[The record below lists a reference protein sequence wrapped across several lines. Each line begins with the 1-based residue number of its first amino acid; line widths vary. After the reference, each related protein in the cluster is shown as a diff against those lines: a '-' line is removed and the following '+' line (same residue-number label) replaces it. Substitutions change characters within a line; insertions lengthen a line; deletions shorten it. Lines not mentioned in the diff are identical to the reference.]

1 MDNHETNGR
10 QEDLVLSKNRE
21 SRIEVVVNRPR
32 DEGEAEIDLIRVF
45 RNMGRRFR
53 VFAWVILL
61 CFAAGVCAPLL
72 LYQLSG
78 KPLTVSSVVTL
89 RYDVVR
95 RGSAGQVI
103 SRTPVDDL
111 TAPDGETLDLSQ
123 VTASNVLQAAL
134 DGLEL
139 SEPVSLASLRNN
151 IKIDRILT
159 EDSRRQQEVASRMI
173 SDKNSGAYSE
183 VQNIR
188 LTYVNQFVVSL
199 TNHFAGENSRRTYDL
214 TDKELRLVLDRI
226 LTAYN
231 DSLVA
236 AYADMRFPDDEFAAI
251 DLDMQDILESLDL
264 LRMATQDLYDFCEDQ
279 PTAIKSYRS
288 WRTGMSLNNLM
299 EMLDTIRNVNVNYLY
314 SYVSTN
320 SIVRDRE
327 SMITNYRYQL
337 RSAQNALDALNKNI
351 ETLQSILD
359 NYKNDEI
366 FVSMQESDTARATK
380 TTTDYYNRLIMEQAD
395 NYGKVARLEIK
406 IADLQYKLDSLSAA
420 GNAGQGSS
428 EYEKAAKE
436 LEGALAVCRRIYNQI
451 REQFEE
457 IHESTFFTEYAAHT
471 VAQGRTDNFL
481 RASAKKMV
489 IGGAAGVI
497 VACGLWFLSALAM
510 EFRSGKD
517 SSLRRKEAAD
527 DEA

>member
-1 MDNHETNGR
+1 
-10 QEDLVLSKNRE
+10 
-21 SRIEVVVNRPR
+21 
-32 DEGEAEIDLIRVF
+32 
-45 RNMGRRFR
+45 
-53 VFAWVILL
+53 
-61 CFAAGVCAPLL
+61 
-72 LYQLSG
+72 
-78 KPLTVSSVVTL
+78 
-89 RYDVVR
+89 
-95 RGSAGQVI
+95 
-103 SRTPVDDL
+103 
-111 TAPDGETLDLSQ
+111 
-123 VTASNVLQAAL
+123 
-134 DGLEL
+134 
-139 SEPVSLASLRNN
+139 
-151 IKIDRILT
+151 
-159 EDSRRQQEVASRMI
+159 
-173 SDKNSGAYSE
+173 
-183 VQNIR
+183 
-188 LTYVNQFVVSL
+188 
-199 TNHFAGENSRRTYDL
+199 
-214 TDKELRLVLDRI
+214 
-226 LTAYN
+226 
-231 DSLVA
+231 
-236 AYADMRFPDDEFAAI
+236 
-251 DLDMQDILESLDL
+251 
-264 LRMATQDLYDFCEDQ
+264 
-279 PTAIKSYRS
+279 
-288 WRTGMSLNNLM
+288 M